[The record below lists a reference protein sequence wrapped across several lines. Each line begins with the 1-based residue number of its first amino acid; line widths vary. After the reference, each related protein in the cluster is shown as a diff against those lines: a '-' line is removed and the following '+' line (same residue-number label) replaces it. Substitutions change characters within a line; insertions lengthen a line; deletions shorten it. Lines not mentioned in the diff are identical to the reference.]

1 MPMQYE
7 DFDYSG
13 PAVLRHPDAS
23 PADQQIEGVATV
35 SGRIGTRL
43 IPVRGHDPV
52 PGLKD
57 VVSLSG
63 SFRTTSPIAGRFAP
77 SFPVKN
83 GHLLSLTGKT
93 ELAAA
98 LPCTVERTEDER
110 TVKIVHA
117 GYRH

>member
-7 DFDYSG
+7 DFNYSG
-13 PAVLRHPDAS
+13 PAVLKRPDAS
-23 PADQQIEGVATV
+23 PADQPIEGVATV
-35 SGRIGTRL
+35 SGKTGTKL
-43 IPVRGHDPV
+43 IPIQGHNPV

-63 SFRTTSPIAGRFAP
+63 SFRTTSPIPGRFAP

-83 GHLLSLTGKT
+83 GHMLALTGKT
-93 ELAAA
+93 ELTTA
-98 LPCTVERTEDER
+98 LPCTIERTDDER